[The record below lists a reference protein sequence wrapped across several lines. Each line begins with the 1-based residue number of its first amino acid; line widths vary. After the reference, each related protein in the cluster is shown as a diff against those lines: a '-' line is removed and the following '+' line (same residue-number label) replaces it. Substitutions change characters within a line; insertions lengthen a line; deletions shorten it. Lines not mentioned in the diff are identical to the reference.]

1 MRYPGAVGRVRDL
14 ALGTAT
20 ALRRRRQSRTPRV
33 RVRIAHGE
41 ASVLSKD
48 SPHAERIMSL
58 ASELA
63 AEYDK
68 PGRGG
73 G

>member
-1 MRYPGAVGRVRDL
+1 MRYPAAVGRVRDL

-48 SPHAERIMSL
+48 SPDAERIMSL

>member
-1 MRYPGAVGRVRDL
+1 MRYPGAVSRVRDL
-14 ALGTAT
+14 AVGTAT
-20 ALRRRRQSRTPRV
+20 ALRRRRQTRTPRV
-33 RVRIAHGE
+33 RVRVAHGE

-48 SPHAERIMSL
+48 SPHGERIMSL

>member
-1 MRYPGAVGRVRDL
+1 MRYPGAVSRVRDL
-14 ALGTAT
+14 AVGTAT

-48 SPHAERIMSL
+48 APHADRIMLL
-58 ASELA
+58 AYELA